1 MAEESPFQ
9 NVLNQLDKTAE
20 IMKLDRNIHN
30 FLSRP
35 QRSLE
40 VSIPVRMDDG
50 SIQVFEGYRVQYNY
64 ARGPCKG
71 GVRYHP
77 SVTFDDVKALAA
89 LMTWKCAVVDIPYGG
104 AKGGVRCDTKQMSQ
118 KELERLT
125 RRYTYMI
132 MPIIGPEKDIPAPDM
147 YTDEKTMAW
156 MMDTY
161 SMITGYSVP
170 GVVTGKPLELGGTKG
185 RSYSTGKG
193 VMFITRRALEYYK
206 IPIKG
211 ATIAIQGFGKVGS
224 YAAEFLNEKGCKI
237 VGVTTMDGGLFN
249 PYGLNIPKL
258 LEHARLQKPFSE
270 FDDKN
275 TEYVPDLD
283 KANKR
288 LVSLDVDALIPAAME
303 NQITPE
309 NAGDVEAKIIVEGA
323 NGPTTPK
330 ADEILI
336 DRGIPVVPDI
346 LANAGGVMVSYF
358 EWVQSLQSYLWS
370 EKEVN
375 ERLKE
380 LMLKA
385 YNDVFSIHEKEKVDL
400 RTAAYILAIKRI
412 AKAIELRGLFP

>member
-1 MAEESPFQ
+1 MAEENSFQ
-9 NVLNQLDKTAE
+9 NVLNQLEKTAE
-20 IMKLDRNIHN
+20 IIKLDPNIHN
-30 FLSRP
+30 FLKRP
-35 QRSLE
+35 ARSLE

-71 GVRYHP
+71 GIRYHP
-77 SVTFDDVKALAA
+77 SVTFDEVKALAA

-104 AKGGVRCDTKQMSQ
+104 AKGGVKCETKGMSER
-118 KELERLT
+118 ELERLT

-170 GVVTGKPLELGGTKG
+170 GVVTGKPVELGGTKG

-193 VMFITRRALEYYK
+193 VMFITRRALECYN
-206 IPIKG
+206 IPIEG

-224 YAAEFLNEKGCKI
+224 YAAEFLAEKGCKI

-249 PYGLNIPKL
+249 PDGLDIPKL
-258 LEHARLQKPFSE
+258 SEHYRLGKPFSE
-270 FDDKN
+270 FDYKN
-275 TEYVPDLD
+275 TEYVSDVD
-283 KANKR
+283 KANKQ
-288 LVSLDVDALIPAAME
+288 LISMNVDVLIPAAME

-309 NAGDVEAKIIVEGA
+309 NAGDIEAKVIVEGA

-358 EWVQSLQSYLWS
+358 EWVQDLQAFLWT

-375 ERLKE
+375 ERLKD
-380 LMLKA
+380 LMLKS
-385 YNDVFSIHEKEKVDL
+385 YDDVLEIQQKEKVDL
-400 RTAAYILAIKRI
+400 RTAAYILAVKRI

>member
-1 MAEESPFQ
+1 MAEENAFQ

-30 FLSRP
+30 FLRRP

-40 VSIPVRMDDG
+40 VSIPIRMDDG

-77 SVTFDDVKALAA
+77 SVTFDEVKALAA

-104 AKGGVRCDTKQMSQ
+104 AKGGVRCETKNMSQ
-118 KELERLT
+118 SEVERLT

-170 GVVTGKPLELGGTKG
+170 GVVTGKPIELGGTKG

-206 IPIKG
+206 IPLKG

-224 YAAEFLNEKGCKI
+224 YAAEFLTEKGCKI

-249 PYGLNIPKL
+249 PDGLNIPKL
-258 LEHARLQKPFSE
+258 LEHTRLQKPFYE
-270 FDDKN
+270 FEDKN
-275 TEYVPDLD
+275 TEYVSDLE
-283 KANKR
+283 KANKH
-288 LVSLDVDALIPAAME
+288 LISLNVDVLIPAAME

-309 NAGDVEAKIIVEGA
+309 NAGDIEAKIIVEGA

-336 DRGIPVVPDI
+336 DRGIPVIPDI

-358 EWVQSLQSYLWS
+358 EWVQSLQAFLWS

-375 ERLKE
+375 ERLRD

-385 YNDVFSIHEKEKVDL
+385 YDDVLSIHVKEKVDL
-400 RTAAYILAIKRI
+400 RTAAYILAVKRI

>member
-1 MAEESPFQ
+1 MAEENSFQ

-20 IMKLDRNIHN
+20 IMKLDPNIHN

-40 VSIPVRMDDG
+40 VSIPIRMDDG
-50 SIQVFEGYRVQYNY
+50 SIQVFDGYRVQYNY
-64 ARGPCKG
+64 VRGPCKG
-71 GVRYHP
+71 GLRYHP
-77 SVTFDDVKALAA
+77 SVTFDEVKALAA
-89 LMTWKCAVVDIPYGG
+89 LMTWKCAVVDIPFGG
-104 AKGGVRCDTKQMSQ
+104 AKGGVRCETKDMSQ
-118 KELERLT
+118 GELERLT

-161 SMITGYSVP
+161 SMITGYSVL
-170 GVVTGKPLELGGTKG
+170 GVVTGKPVELGGTKG

-193 VMFITRRALEYYK
+193 VMFITRRALECYK

-224 YAAEFLNEKGCKI
+224 YTAQFLNEKECKV
-237 VGVTTMDGGLFN
+237 VGVTSMDGGLFD
-249 PYGLNIPKL
+249 PDGLDIPKL
-258 LEHARLQKPFSE
+258 LEHTRLEKPFSE
-270 FDDKN
+270 FDGKN
-275 TEYVPDLD
+275 TEHVSNVD
-283 KANKR
+283 KANKQ
-288 LVSLDVDALIPAAME
+288 LISLNVDVLIPAAME

-309 NAGDVEAKIIVEGA
+309 NAGDVEAKVIVEGA

-375 ERLKE
+375 ERLRD

-385 YNDVFSIHEKEKVDL
+385 YDDVLAIQQKEKVDL
-400 RTAAYILAIKRI
+400 RTAAYILAVKRI